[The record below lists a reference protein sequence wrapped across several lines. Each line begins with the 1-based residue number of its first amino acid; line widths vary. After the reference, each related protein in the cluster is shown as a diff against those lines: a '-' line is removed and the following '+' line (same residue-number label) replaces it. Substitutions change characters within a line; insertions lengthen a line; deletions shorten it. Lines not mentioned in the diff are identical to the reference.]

1 MPFELFSFRE
11 AYKPEA
17 QFPKSSVRNCPK
29 SLGRAYNVALRAT
42 QTVLFGSFW
51 PPYTLQ
57 IYARSD
63 THTPFSKSRQVA
75 WVRIRQGIRE
85 DRYEGGHPQTL
96 PLSPHPTVQPHR
108 ARPLAYGPPARS
120 LWIRFLTTY

>member
-11 AYKPEA
+11 AYKSEA

-29 SLGRAYNVALRAT
+29 SLGRTYNVALRAT

-57 IYARSD
+57 IYGVPQARSASERLAPQGCPPCD
-63 THTPFSKSRQVA
+63 VTRVCSLRAGVA
-75 WVRIRQGIRE
+75 
-85 DRYEGGHPQTL
+85 
-96 PLSPHPTVQPHR
+96 PLRLCAGMPS
-108 ARPLAYGPPARS
+108 ARPATPQSECPS
-120 LWIRFLTTY
+120 L

>member
-42 QTVLFGSFW
+42 ETVLFGPFW

-63 THTPFSKSRQVA
+63 AHTPFSKSRQVS
-75 WVRIRQGIRE
+75 WVRIG
-85 DRYEGGHPQTL
+85 
-96 PLSPHPTVQPHR
+96 
-108 ARPLAYGPPARS
+108 
-120 LWIRFLTTY
+120 